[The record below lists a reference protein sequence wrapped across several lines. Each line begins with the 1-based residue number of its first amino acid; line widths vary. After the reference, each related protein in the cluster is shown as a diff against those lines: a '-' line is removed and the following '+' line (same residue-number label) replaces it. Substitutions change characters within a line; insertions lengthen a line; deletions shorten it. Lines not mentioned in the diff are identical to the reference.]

1 MSDAGGAETKQRV
14 QVRGVCVDIMMHEH
28 YILMYETHND

>member
-1 MSDAGGAETKQRV
+1 V